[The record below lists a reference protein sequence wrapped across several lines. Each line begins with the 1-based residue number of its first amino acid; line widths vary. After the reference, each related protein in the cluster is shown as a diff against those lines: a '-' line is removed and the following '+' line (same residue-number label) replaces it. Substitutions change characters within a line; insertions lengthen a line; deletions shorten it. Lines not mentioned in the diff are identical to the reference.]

1 MTKFAGRRG
10 ALAVAIED
18 TRGTPPSSSSDYFW
32 VPFATMSFKDTVEEA
47 REEQGMGQLAD
58 SDSKFV
64 VMKMGEGEVEAQL
77 YDKALGVILSGVMG
91 SLPST
96 SGSNPYTHAYTL
108 SNSNQHQSVSLYWS
122 DPDRKDMYKLGM
134 VDNLQLSVEPSGIVN
149 WTTGFKSKTADEW
162 TTLSP
167 DFTSLG
173 SKFLHQHVSVKLASN
188 IAGLS
193 GATAIS
199 LKNLELNI
207 NKNTMFDSVMG
218 TVEPEDILNQQIS
231 VEGTIEL
238 NLEDDTYRDYML
250 NGTYR
255 SMEIKLNGGTSSS
268 LTIQLPRVDFSEWEP
283 DFTLNEVA
291 KQSIN
296 FKANYDA
303 ANGLA
308 IISTCELVNTQTSYA

>member
-1 MTKFAGRRG
+1 MSKFAGRRG
-10 ALAVAIED
+10 NLALAIED
-18 TRGTPPSSSSDYFW
+18 SRGVPPSSSSDYFW

-47 REEQGMGQLAD
+47 REEQGMGVLAD
-58 SDSKFV
+58 GDSKYV

-77 YDKALGVILSGVMG
+77 YDKALGVVLAGVLG
-91 SLPST
+91 AVPSS
-96 SGSNPYTHAYTL
+96 SGSNPYTHTYTL

-134 VDNLQLSVEPSGIVN
+134 VDSFQISVEPSGIVN
-149 WTTGFKSKTADEW
+149 YTIGFKSKTADEW
-162 TTLSP
+162 TTLTPS
-167 DFTSLG
+167 FTSMG
-173 SKFLHQHVSVKLASN
+173 SKFLHQHVTVKLA
-188 IAGLS
+188 AAVGDLAA
-193 GATAIS
+193 ATGIS

-218 TVEPEDILNQQIS
+218 TVEPEDVLNQQIS
-231 VEGTIEL
+231 VEGTLEL

-255 SMEIKLNGGTSSS
+255 AMQIALTNGSSS
-268 LTIQLPRVDFSEWEP
+268 ILTLQFPRVDFSEWEP
-283 DFTLNEVA
+283 DFSLNEIA

-303 ANGLA
+303 ANALD
-308 IISTCELVNTQTSYA
+308 IISTATLVNAQASY